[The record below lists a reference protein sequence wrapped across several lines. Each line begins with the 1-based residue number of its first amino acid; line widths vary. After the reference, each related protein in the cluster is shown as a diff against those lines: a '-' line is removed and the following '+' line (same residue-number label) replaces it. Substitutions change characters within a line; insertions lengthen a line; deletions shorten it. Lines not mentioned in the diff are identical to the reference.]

1 MTLQPNPITGVL
13 GAQKRDDVDVAAQV
27 EFVEQLPGETE
38 FDQIAKA
45 QASAP
50 HVRKRILELEDCL
63 CAVADALAAH
73 ESETSP
79 LVERAKFLLKN
90 RLEVE
95 T

>member
-1 MTLQPNPITGVL
+1 MTLKPNPITGVL
-13 GAQKRDDVDVAAQV
+13 GAQKRDDVDVVAQV

-50 HVRKRILELEDCL
+50 QVRKRILELEDCL
-63 CAVADALAAH
+63 CSVADALAAH

-79 LVERAKFLLKN
+79 LVGRAKLLLKN

>member
-1 MTLQPNPITGVL
+1 MGVL
-13 GAQKRDDVDVAAQV
+13 QRDDVDVAAQA

-50 HVRKRILELEDCL
+50 QVRKRILELEDCL

-73 ESETSP
+73 ENETSP

-90 RLEVE
+90 RHEVE

>member
-1 MTLQPNPITGVL
+1 MTLKPNSVTGVL
-13 GAQKRDDVDVAAQV
+13 GVQRRDDVDVAAQV

-38 FDQIAKA
+38 FDEIAKA
-45 QASAP
+45 RVNAP
-50 HVRKRILELEDCL
+50 QVRKRILELEDCL